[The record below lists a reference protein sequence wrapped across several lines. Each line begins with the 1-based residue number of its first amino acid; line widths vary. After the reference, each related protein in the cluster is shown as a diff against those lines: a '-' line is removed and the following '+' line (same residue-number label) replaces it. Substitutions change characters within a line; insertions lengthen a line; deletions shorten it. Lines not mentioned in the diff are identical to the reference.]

1 MCVNLCNRHHCQGTN
16 SHYHKDLPVLARYSH
31 MPHTQTPLTPGN
43 RQSVIH
49 LYSFV
54 IWGMLV
60 KRNHRVGVILQVTL
74 FINEIPFKS
83 IKYNS
88 CVFLFIADEQYY
100 YVSK

>member
-1 MCVNLCNRHHCQGTN
+1 
-16 SHYHKDLPVLARYSH
+16 
-31 MPHTQTPLTPGN
+31 
-43 RQSVIH
+43 
-49 LYSFV
+49 
-54 IWGMLV
+54 MLV
-60 KRNHRVGVILQVTL
+60 KRNHRVGVILQVAL